1 MQNPQETA
9 KRIKLLAKTKGISVS
24 KLLTECDLNKNAIF
38 TMQTRGSWLQ
48 AKNLA
53 KIAEFLNCSIDYL
66 MGRTNIPE
74 VNGGGLTEK
83 QFSQF

>member
-1 MQNPQETA
+1 MQNPQEAA

-48 AKNLA
+48 AKKPRQN
-53 KIAEFLNCSIDYL
+53 
-66 MGRTNIPE
+66 R
-74 VNGGGLTEK
+74 
-83 QFSQF
+83 